1 MSRGDVRIGL
11 LGLGQMGRN
20 HLRVLSMMRGVEIAF
35 VHDAKAGHAR
45 SLASQYGVEAVGDVG
60 AALGEVDALIVCTP
74 TSTHADYVERYA
86 PQVKALFVEKP
97 LAHSLDAARRVEAA
111 VRANETRVQVGFIER
126 FNPAV
131 VALRQ
136 VLEDAKRVIS
146 IDFARTNRLS
156 ARITDVD
163 VVMDLMIHDID
174 LALYLNGP
182 VASVSAQG
190 VERDG
195 LIEFAS
201 AQLTHE
207 NGRFSRLQSSRIT
220 EKKIRL
226 VQATC
231 EDRFVDCDLLRKE
244 ILIHRQS
251 VTQQAEMG
259 FYSISSRQE
268 AVTVGPQEALLS
280 ELQAFVGLVRGQSD
294 PAIAGFEDGIAS
306 LEIGGR
312 IAAQIIDGSRERP
325 TARGTDK
332 A

>member
-1 MSRGDVRIGL
+1 MGAEVRIGL

-35 VHDAKAGHAR
+35 VHDVQGDHAR
-45 SLASQYGVEAVGDVG
+45 TVAGQYGVRAAEDVDG
-60 AALGEVDALIVCTP
+60 ELGGVDALIVCTP
-74 TSTHADYVERYA
+74 TSTHADHVELYA
-86 PQVKALFVEKP
+86 PSVKALFVEKP
-97 LAHSLDAARRVEAA
+97 LAHSMAAARRAEAA
-111 VRANETRVQVGFIER
+111 VRANGTLVQVGFIER

-131 VALRQ
+131 IALRR
-136 VLEDAKRVIS
+136 VLDDAERVIS
-146 IDFARTNRLS
+146 IDFLRTNRLS

-190 VERDG
+190 VEQGG
-195 LIEFAS
+195 LVEFAS

-220 EKKIRL
+220 EKKFRL

-244 ILIHRQS
+244 IVIHRQS
-251 VTQQAEMG
+251 VTQQSGTGA
-259 FYSISSRQE
+259 YSISSQQE
-268 AVTVGPQEALLS
+268 AVAVGQQEALLS
-280 ELQAFVGLVRGQSD
+280 ELQAFVALVQGGSGSGDSALPDFDQ
-294 PAIAGFEDGIAS
+294 GVAS
-306 LEIGGR
+306 LAVAEAITTQISEGR
-312 IAAQIIDGSRERP
+312 G
-325 TARGTDK
+325 
-332 A
+332 

>member
-1 MSRGDVRIGL
+1 MSGGDVRIGL

-35 VHDAKAGHAR
+35 VHDAQGEHAR
-45 SLASQYGVEAVGDVG
+45 SVAAQYGIEAAGDVEA
-60 AALGEVDALIVCTP
+60 ALAGVDALIVCTP
-74 TSTHADYVERYA
+74 TSTHAGYVERFGGR
-86 PQVKALFVEKP
+86 VKALFVEKP
-97 LAHSLDAARRVEAA
+97 LAHSLEAARRSEAA
-111 VRANETRVQVGFIER
+111 VRENGTLVQVGFIER

-131 VALRQ
+131 IALRR
-136 VLEDAKRVIS
+136 VLQDSERVIS
-146 IDFARTNRLS
+146 VDFVRTNRLS

-182 VASVSAQG
+182 VAAVSAQG
-190 VERDG
+190 VERNG

-226 VQATC
+226 IQATC

-244 ILIHRQS
+244 IVIHRQS
-251 VTQQAEMG
+251 VTEQMG
-259 FYSISSRQE
+259 TGAYSISSQQE
-268 AVTVGPQEALLS
+268 AVAVGQQEALLS
-280 ELQAFVGLVRGQSD
+280 ELQAFVALAQGGGDQATIPDFAAGL
-294 PAIAGFEDGIAS
+294 AS
-306 LEIGGR
+306 LEVAEMITG
-312 IAAQIIDGSRERP
+312 QIVE
-325 TARGTDK
+325 GTR
-332 A
+332 

>member
-1 MSRGDVRIGL
+1 MSGGDVRIGL

-35 VHDAKAGHAR
+35 VHDAQADHAR
-45 SLASQYGVEAVGDVG
+45 SVAAQFGVG
-60 AALGEVDALIVCTP
+60 AAADIDSALGDGVDALIVCTP
-74 TSTHADYVERYA
+74 TSTHADYIERYA
-86 PQVKALFVEKP
+86 PRVKALFVEKP
-97 LAHSLDAARRVEAA
+97 LAHSLEAARRVEAA
-111 VRANETRVQVGFIER
+111 VSTNGTRVQVGFIER

-156 ARITDVD
+156 SRITDVD

-190 VERDG
+190 VQHG
-195 LIEFAS
+195 ALIEFAS

-251 VTQQAEMG
+251 VTQQAGMG
-259 FYSISSRQE
+259 YYSISSQQE
-268 AVTVGPQEALLS
+268 AVAVGLQEALLS
-280 ELQAFVGLVRGQSD
+280 ELQAFVALAQGTGD
-294 PAIAGFEDGIAS
+294 PATIPDFAQGLQS
-306 LEIGGR
+306 LEVAEMIT
-312 IAAQIIDGSRERP
+312 AQIVEGSR
-325 TARGTDK
+325 
-332 A
+332 